1 MPHERIERRPSRP
14 SDQFPS
20 DQFPSDQFPSDQ
32 FPSDQF
38 PGENAVNH
46 PEWTSIPY
54 GFGHRT
60 RTRVR

>member
-1 MPHERIERRPSRP
+1 MHYERIERSPSRP
-14 SDQFPS
+14 SDQLPS
-20 DQFPSDQFPSDQ
+20 DQLPSDQLPS
-32 FPSDQF
+32 
-38 PGENAVNH
+38 ENAVNH